1 MKMKLDERQKNLLYA
16 EVEKE
21 MDAVEMSKEE
31 LDAIVGGNLSLKP
44 IKPIIPKP
52 PIYTTMALGE
62 EDDSGRSVSLK

>member
-1 MKMKLDERQKNLLYA
+1 MKVKLDERQKNLLYA

-21 MDAVEMSKEE
+21 MDAIEMSKEE

-44 IKPIIPKP
+44 IIPKP

-62 EDDSGRSVSLK
+62 EDGSWPIVSLK